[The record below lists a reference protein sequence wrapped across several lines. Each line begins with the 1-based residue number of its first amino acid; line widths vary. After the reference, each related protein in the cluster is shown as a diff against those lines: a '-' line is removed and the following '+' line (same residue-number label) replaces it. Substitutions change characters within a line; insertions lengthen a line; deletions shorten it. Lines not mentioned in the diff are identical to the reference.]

1 MIWIALVLRLLCLT
15 AQVTLKCWYMTVT
28 TRKMLES
35 DVYVRSLI
43 THCQIFIVGNIA
55 AMCTDG
61 DVRLIVSDDAD
72 SFYNRESMY
81 DMSYYDKDG
90 LRVGR
95 VEVCVGGRYGTICDD
110 EWDNK
115 DASVVCS
122 QLNFSPYGIWL
133 QFMVKAVL

>member
-1 MIWIALVLRLLCLT
+1 MIWIALVLKLLCLT
-15 AQVTLKCWYMTVT
+15 VQVTLKCWYMTVT
-28 TRKMLES
+28 TQKMLES

-122 QLNFSPYGIWL
+122 QLNFSPYGIYSYSSW
-133 QFMVKAVL
+133 